1 MSAAVSRNEKSKGDK
16 QSSKNEQQSS
26 ENEQQNVKNVRK
38 SRSEDYGNLLGS
50 DRVRNICLIILTVL
64 ALGGVSFLLRNV
76 LLPFVLAVFLTFVLN
91 PVVRIMMKRL
101 RLPRILAILITIVLS
116 LIILIGLATFVSSS
130 FLQLTHESSQFGR
143 NLQSALQR
151 VFSHPLAQQYGFSR
165 EVAMDTIAPKI
176 AEGAGQLASVLVS
189 GMFTLFSQGIIV
201 TIYVVFLMFSSNTK
215 EIDPNA
221 ELRVWDKIRLS
232 IESYIFLKTVLSGFM
247 AALTWV
253 ILAAIGVKMAAVVA
267 LLAFAFNFIPNVG
280 PIAAT
285 LTPIPIMLLSG
296 QSSFTEMLLA
306 VLLPGLIHFVVGHLV
321 EPKVMGSSLELDPV
335 VILLG
340 LMLAELMWGPVGM
353 LLAMP
358 LMVVARILLDQ
369 TSETRPLVNLL
380 AGRLPGSD

>member
-1 MSAAVSRNEKSKGDK
+1 MENSDREDGISVATPKTESSDNE
-16 QSSKNEQQSS
+16 NL
-26 ENEQQNVKNVRK
+26 
-38 SRSEDYGNLLGS
+38 SRSEEYSNILGS
-50 DRVRNICLIILTVL
+50 ARVRNICLIILTVL
-64 ALGGVSFLLRNV
+64 ALGGVSYLLRNV
-76 LLPFVLAVFLTFVLN
+76 LLPFVLAVFLMFVLN

-101 RLPRILAILITIVLS
+101 RMPRVLAILITICLS

-130 FLQLTHESSQFGR
+130 FLQLANESPQFGQ
-143 NLQSALQR
+143 NLQSLLQR
-151 VFSHPLAQQYGFSR
+151 IFSHPLAEQYGVSR
-165 EVAMDTIAPKI
+165 AVAMNTIAPKI

-189 GMFTLFSQGIIV
+189 GMFMLFSQGIIV
-201 TIYVVFLMFSSNTK
+201 TIYVVFLMFSSNKK
-215 EIDPNA
+215 EEKA
-221 ELRVWDKIRLS
+221 EAQHSVWNKIRLS

-247 AALTWV
+247 AALTWI

-267 LLAFAFNFIPNVG
+267 LLAFAFNFVPNVG

-285 LTPIPIMLLSG
+285 LTPVPIMLLSG
-296 QSSFTEMLLA
+296 QSSVTEILLA
-306 VLLPGLIHFVVGHLV
+306 VLLPGIIHFVVGHLV

-369 TSETRPLVNLL
+369 TAETRPLVNLL
-380 AGRLPGSD
+380 AGKFPGSE

>member
-1 MSAAVSRNEKSKGDK
+1 MSAAASRNAKSKSEK
-16 QSSKNEQQSS
+16 QGSKAEEQSAKPAKQ
-26 ENEQQNVKNVRK
+26 
-38 SRSEDYGNLLGS
+38 SRSEEYGNLLGS
-50 DRVRNICLIILTVL
+50 ARVRNICLIILTVL
-64 ALGGVSFLLRNV
+64 AVGGVSFLLRNV

-91 PVVRIMMKRL
+91 PVVRSMMKRL
-101 RLPRILAILITIVLS
+101 RMPRILAILITITLS

-130 FLQLTHESSQFGR
+130 FLQLANESSQFDY
-143 NLQSALQR
+143 NLQRLLQR
-151 VFSHPLAQQYGFSR
+151 IFSHPLAQQYGFSR

-201 TIYVVFLMFSSNTK
+201 TIYVVFLMFSSNTHIEK
-215 EIDPNA
+215 A
-221 ELRVWDKIRLS
+221 EEHHSVWDKIRLS

-247 AALTWV
+247 AALTWL
-253 ILAAIGVKMAAVVA
+253 ILASIGVKMAAVIA

-280 PIAAT
+280 PIVAT
-285 LTPIPIMLLSG
+285 LTPVPIMLLSG
-296 QSSFTEMLLA
+296 QSSFGEMLLA

-369 TSETRPLVNLL
+369 TAETRPLVNLL
-380 AGRLPGSD
+380 AGKLPGSD

>member
-1 MSAAVSRNEKSKGDK
+1 MANSGREDGMSAATPKTE
-16 QSSKNEQQSS
+16 SSDD
-26 ENEQQNVKNVRK
+26 ENL
-38 SRSEDYGNLLGS
+38 SRSAEYSNILGS
-50 DRVRNICLIILTVL
+50 ARVRNICLIILTVL
-64 ALGGVSFLLRNV
+64 ALGGVSYLLRNV
-76 LLPFVLAVFLTFVLN
+76 LLPFVLAVFLMFVLN

-101 RLPRILAILITIVLS
+101 RMPRVLAILITICLS

-130 FLQLTHESSQFGR
+130 FLQLANESPQFGQ
-143 NLQSALQR
+143 NLQSLLQR
-151 VFSHPLAQQYGFSR
+151 VFSHPLAEQYGVSR
-165 EVAMDTIAPKI
+165 AVAMNTIAPKI

-189 GMFTLFSQGIIV
+189 GMFMLFSQGIIV
-201 TIYVVFLMFSSNTK
+201 TIYVVFLMFSSNKK
-215 EIDPNA
+215 EEKSEA
-221 ELRVWDKIRLS
+221 QHSVWNKIRLS

-267 LLAFAFNFIPNVG
+267 LLAFAFNFVPNVG

-296 QSSFTEMLLA
+296 QSSVTEILLA
-306 VLLPGLIHFVVGHLV
+306 VLLPGIIHFVVGHLV

-369 TSETRPLVNLL
+369 TAETRPLVNLL
-380 AGRLPGSD
+380 AGKFPGSE